1 MVKVW
6 TSNFVSYRVVE
17 INIRNCCRCSVRDQ
31 RGSANDFYSL
41 GPVFLLI
48 SFKNYVVETM
58 MYCRL

>member
-17 INIRNCCRCSVRDQ
+17 INIRNCWRCSVRDQ

-41 GPVFLLI
+41 GLDMSKWAGPV
-48 SFKNYVVETM
+48 VGP
-58 MYCRL
+58 